1 MSIFQ
6 MILTGFFCSIFLY
19 LIVKVEDNV
28 ITWIHDK
35 KYGRPY
41 RTIRFDDFLEVYNSE
56 NHYYYHDFN
65 LWKNYITYNGGTLLF
80 SKEDLK
86 RYKKWYKEEQ
96 TNIRRRNS
104 ERAYSDFQKK
114 MKDVDFYR
122 QRTKMKEKCTPVTYC
137 DKPYEIT
144 ENEYEH
150 DKLDWGK
157 KTIFVY
163 DDVCTFSIIL
173 RTIDDEE
180 MEEYVGKDLLKA
192 ARDMTSEQRMYVRNP
207 EIETDVELIRVE
219 GNYKEK

>member
-1 MSIFQ
+1 MNLFEI
-6 MILTGFFCSIFLY
+6 ILTGFFCSIFLY

-65 LWKNYITYNGGTLLF
+65 LWKNYITYNGGTLMF

-86 RYKKWYKEEQ
+86 RYKKWHKEEQ

-122 QRTKMKEKCTPVTYC
+122 QRTKMKENRTPVTYC

-150 DKLDWGK
+150 DRMDFGK
-157 KTIFVY
+157 RILFVY
-163 DDVCTFSIIL
+163 DNACTGELTFAP
-173 RTIDDEE
+173 IDDET
-180 MEEYVGKDLLKA
+180 MWEYVGKDLLDM
-192 ARDMTSEQRMYVRNP
+192 ARNMIPEQRMWVRNP
-207 EIETDVELIRVE
+207 EIELDMELRRVE
-219 GNYKEK
+219 GNYEG